1 MESSSETNLKGFSI
15 AFGTT
20 EFLGALAVVMM
31 TVWVG
36 HYRGGYSWSSLE
48 PDLEFNWHPVLMT
61 VSLIFLYGNC
71 KLELRCRVTGQMGSA
86 QHMGTGRPRNVWTPD
101 LEVGVLTAIQQASA
115 RSTCDIVR
123 AMNISKSAVHQVLHD
138 EGYHPYH
145 YTLHAASAA
154 R

>member
-1 MESSSETNLKGFSI
+1 MESPPETNLKGFSI

-61 VSLIFLYGNC
+61 VSLIFLYGNYYWDMAMAMGASKRQAGPAARLYLRYPNKRHPSVTVFC
-71 KLELRCRVTGQMGSA
+71 QLELHCQETSQIGPA
-86 QHMGTGRPRNVWTPD
+86 Q
-101 LEVGVLTAIQQASA
+101 
-115 RSTCDIVR
+115 
-123 AMNISKSAVHQVLHD
+123 
-138 EGYHPYH
+138 Y
-145 YTLHAASAA
+145 
-154 R
+154 